1 MTRDWSLVGGN
12 PAPGNPTLIRDLA
25 GMIATAAS
33 DAYEAQASL
42 DGIAADLGATG
53 WEGEAARAFDGAFSP
68 LPGDLGLMAASYD
81 GAARALS
88 VYADR
93 LEAIQAAARHALTR
107 AELASYRRGVAD
119 ERLAAARGRILD
131 LGRQLAVTRAQEE
144 AAELARA
151 APLPDDLWSFTDD
164 ANLTRVR
171 QQRWSIEQA
180 LGSAT
185 AEQDSADCARGQA
198 DGDLGTARGSIAALA
213 TDRREAE
220 QRAARAI
227 AASLAGS
234 LRNDSFGETLFGIVA
249 DGVEA
254 AIYLG
259 LGEWDEAVDNVLEVV
274 AALHTVLDKLETLT
288 AILAA
293 GLALVGIAATLVGL
307 SPLGIALLTAAA
319 FATRANR
326 AFGIAKSI
334 TGATLLASGR
344 PDSSGRRVG
353 VVEFGVGVAT
363 SFDVRV
369 PGTHGAEEH
378 FKRFLFPDARNAIG
392 RWRLVETLHAGQA
405 SNQVGRL
412 AHGALGV
419 ADLAA
424 PPAVT
429 HIASWVDRKI
439 DDFVSGDEQPV
450 VRPCYATP

>member
-1 MTRDWSLVGGN
+1 MTSDWSLVRGN

-25 GMIATAAS
+25 GTIATAAS

-53 WEGEAARAFDGAFSP
+53 WEGEAARAFDEAFSP
-68 LPGDLGLMAASYD
+68 LPGNLGLMAASYD

-107 AELASYRRGVAD
+107 AELAAYRRDVAD
-119 ERLAAARGRILD
+119 ERLSAARGRVLD
-131 LGRQLAVTRAQEE
+131 LGRQLAVTRTQEE
-144 AAELARA
+144 AIELARA
-151 APLPDDLWSFTDD
+151 APLPDDAWSVTDD

-185 AEQDSADCARGQA
+185 TERDSAACARGQA
-198 DGDLGTARGSIAALA
+198 EDDLEAARGSIAALA

-227 AASLAGS
+227 AASLAES
-234 LRNDSFGETLFGIVA
+234 LRNDSFGETVLGIVA

-254 AIYLG
+254 AIYFG
-259 LGEWDEAVDNVLEVV
+259 LGEWSEAVDNVLEVV

-288 AILAA
+288 TF
-293 GLALVGIAATLVGL
+293 LALGLFFLAIGATLAGAL
-307 SPLGIALLTAAA
+307 PLGATLLTAAMLA
-319 FATRANR
+319 AKANR
-326 AFGIAKSI
+326 VVGIARAA
-334 TGATLLASGR
+334 TGATLLATGR
-344 PDSSGRRVG
+344 PDASGNRIG
-353 VVEFGVGVAT
+353 KFELGADIAT
-363 SFDVRV
+363 SLPFF
-369 PGTHGAEEH
+369 PGMSGASEH
-378 FKRFLFPDARNAIG
+378 FKRFLFPDARNAVN
-392 RWRLVETLHAGQA
+392 RWRLVETLHPGRA
-405 SNQVGRL
+405 STEAGRL

-424 PPAVT
+424 APVVT
-429 HIASWVDRKI
+429 HVASWVDRKI
-439 DDFVSGDEQPV
+439 DDYVSGDEQPV